1 MLLEF
6 IHVMYNGRCIADI
19 RIRTNKD
26 EILVNDILLSKDIVT
41 ATNYVLEMN
50 SHNNET
56 GDGF

>member
-1 MLLEF
+1 
-6 IHVMYNGRCIADI
+6 MYNGRCIADI